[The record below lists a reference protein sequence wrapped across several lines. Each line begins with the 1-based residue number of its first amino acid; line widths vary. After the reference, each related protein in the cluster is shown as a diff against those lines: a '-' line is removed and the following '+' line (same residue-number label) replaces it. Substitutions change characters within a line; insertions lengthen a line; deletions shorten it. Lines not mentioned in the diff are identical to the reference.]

1 MNKNNNRIYI
11 VLPVQPEKNFLSG
24 FIIKKIIIFIEL
36 NKINWVSEVKIAQ
49 VEIF

>member
-11 VLPVQPEKNFLSG
+11 VLPVQPEKNIFLSG

-36 NKINWVSEVKIAQ
+36 NKIN
-49 VEIF
+49 